1 MYRDIDDRTMADTE
15 DDRTLSELV
24 VTELVEQGL
33 DSSMRETILDA
44 VEESEGTAAGDGSRS
59 LPLAGALFGLG
70 AAIGFL
76 AGRESGE
83 LEDVS
88 LDEIEEPEI
97 IESVTDADED
107 EDEEAAAAEE
117 AEAETEDAEEETEDA
132 ESSGVLGRLVLALG
146 AIAVIVFAR
155 RLLADDDTEEWEPIE
170 EFEPATDLEDEDE
183 FGADEDEDEFGVDDD
198 ENVEADEVEE

>member
-97 IESVTDADED
+97 IESVTDTD
-107 EDEEAAAAEE
+107 EDEETAAAEE

-146 AIAVIVFAR
+146 AIAAIVFAR
-155 RLLADDDTEEWEPIE
+155 RLLAGDDTEEWEPIE

-183 FGADEDEDEFGVDDD
+183 FGVDDDDEDEFGVGDD